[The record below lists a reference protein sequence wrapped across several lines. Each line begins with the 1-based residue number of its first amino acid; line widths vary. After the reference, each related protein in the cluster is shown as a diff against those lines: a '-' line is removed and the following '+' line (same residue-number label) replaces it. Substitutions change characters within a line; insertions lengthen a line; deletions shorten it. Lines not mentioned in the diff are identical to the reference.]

1 MAGNLFNTYVWLID
15 LIERHPGITFDEI
28 DYAWQHCSLNEFG
41 VALSKRTFHNHRH
54 KIMENFGIKIESRS
68 AFGYYIAWSE
78 DRPTKEL
85 EESLV
90 AQIQLHNAL
99 FANPRLKGR
108 ISLDGY
114 WAFRYYTPLIRAMES
129 GETVEL
135 HIFNH
140 AHAMTLY
147 TKFEPYLLKQF
158 GSEWFVIGRDA
169 DSRALCAYAFS
180 DIVAIRTSCEGERY
194 KISADFDAME
204 FLRNPQLDESPY
216 CNNNLFMRLHAESST
231 RVRRSRW
238 GSYQPTE

>member
-1 MAGNLFNTYVWLID
+1 
-15 LIERHPGITFDEI
+15 
-28 DYAWQHCSLNEFG
+28 
-41 VALSKRTFHNHRH
+41 
-54 KIMENFGIKIESRS
+54 
-68 AFGYYIAWSE
+68 
-78 DRPTKEL
+78 
-85 EESLV
+85 
-90 AQIQLHNAL
+90 
-99 FANPRLKGR
+99 
-108 ISLDGY
+108 
-114 WAFRYYTPLIRAMES
+114 
-129 GETVEL
+129 
-135 HIFNH
+135 
-140 AHAMTLY
+140 MTLY

-216 CNNNLFMRLHAESST
+216 CNNDLFMRLHAESST